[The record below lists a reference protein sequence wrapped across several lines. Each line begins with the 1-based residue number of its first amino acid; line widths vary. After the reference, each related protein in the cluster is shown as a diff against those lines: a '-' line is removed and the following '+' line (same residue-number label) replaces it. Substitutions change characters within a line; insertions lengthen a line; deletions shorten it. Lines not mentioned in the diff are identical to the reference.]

1 MEQQSF
7 PSKLNSSVLLAEDEE
22 RDRTL
27 KDELSKNSSF
37 SSSSSQRQHY
47 VPSVDRRSSPNRIR
61 EGERRKNKRFAF
73 DKHHEEEPVF
83 EFGKP
88 SNKEVD
94 PDEKEKGQ
102 GQGKSKSKK
111 IRPDFSLSGK
121 LSEEQRLTSSGIVLK
136 FSEPIESRKPIAKW
150 RLYPFK
156 GNDALEPILLQEQ
169 SAFLFGRDRRV
180 ASIPLDHPSCSNQ
193 HAVIQFRL
201 VEYYDDSEGIEKR
214 KEIKPYLLDLQ
225 STHGTF
231 LNGKKIED
239 SRYIELKEKDVLKF
253 GCSTREF
260 VLLREDL

>member
-1 MEQQSF
+1 M
-7 PSKLNSSVLLAEDEE
+7 NSQ
-22 RDRTL
+22 
-27 KDELSKNSSF
+27 KNSSF
-37 SSSSSQRQHY
+37 SSSSSSSSSQRQHY
-47 VPSVDRRSSPNRIR
+47 FPSVDRRSSPNRIR